1 MVGEPHALKGS
12 DGKDIKK
19 LYRENDSTMFL
30 IILQAEMLRFLCI
43 IPVVTIFVVSQGVL
57 SW

>member
-1 MVGEPHALKGS
+1 M
-12 DGKDIKK
+12 
-19 LYRENDSTMFL
+19 YRENDSTMFL
-30 IILQAEMLRFLCI
+30 ILLQAEMLRLLCI

>member
-1 MVGEPHALKGS
+1 MVGEPHPQKGS

-19 LYRENDSTMFL
+19 VYRENDSTMFL
-30 IILQAEMLRFLCI
+30 ILLQAEMLRFLCV